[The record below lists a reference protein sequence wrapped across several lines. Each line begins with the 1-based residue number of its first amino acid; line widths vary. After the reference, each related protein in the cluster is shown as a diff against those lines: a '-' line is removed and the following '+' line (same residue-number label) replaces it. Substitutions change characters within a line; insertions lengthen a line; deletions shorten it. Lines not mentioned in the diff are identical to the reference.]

1 MNAVATAI
9 LPESWPALSEMGI
22 TRFHEISH
30 YSLRQ
35 DGDKKDV
42 LKISYK
48 RQKGSLLPESR
59 KYRFGRSLR
68 TVVADGGSARLEDT
82 YEISP
87 YLLDAVAELDRLV
100 ARNALV
106 DADSRD
112 AKAGFD
118 RKATVLVELNHIER
132 TLAERLPPVDA
143 GTLAAKFADVRRQ
156 IEAL

>member
-1 MNAVATAI
+1 MNAVTAI
-9 LPESWPALSEMGI
+9 RPETWPTLAEMGV
-22 TRFHEISH
+22 TRFHEIAH
-30 YSLRQ
+30 YTLRQ
-35 DGDKKDV
+35 DGDSKDV

-68 TVVADGGSARLEDT
+68 SVLADGGTARIEHV

-87 YLLDAVAELDRLV
+87 YLLAAVAELDRLV
-100 ARNALV
+100 GINAL
-106 DADSRD
+106 ADGEASD
-112 AKAGFD
+112 PLLD
-118 RKATVLVELNHIER
+118 RKAKVLTDLSHIER
-132 TLAERLPPVDA
+132 TLAQRIAAADA